1 MRRSCLIV
9 AALAAGLFPGHERQV
24 RAQGSTPDPETR
36 PYFSLWAAP
45 SGGWGAALFP
55 YASQVVKI
63 EANLATMTPQ
73 AAAQK
78 AVTDANQQIL
88 DGVTDP
94 NRLCF
99 TLYGFGMYEP
109 VEPRV
114 QWSTNRT

>member
-1 MRRSCLIV
+1 MKRSCVCV
-9 AALAAGLFPGHERQV
+9 AALAAGLFPGQQRQ
-24 RAQGSTPDPETR
+24 AHGQGFTPDPEAR
-36 PYFSLWAAP
+36 PYFYMWDAP
-45 SGGWGAALFP
+45 TGGWGAALLP

-78 AVTDANQQIL
+78 AVTDANLQIA

-99 TLYGFGMYEP
+99 TLYGCWMGLIDGT
-109 VEPRV
+109 
-114 QWSTNRT
+114 TNTIGTE